1 MSFAFNGNVEVKR
14 PYNIPQG
21 RFIDGM
27 WFRIRPRKLEYQTT
41 AGRGGSMKINK
52 EVLPTFMFLAPDT
65 VLETANHSWNAY
77 ESVQSR
83 LAGKI
88 RSVAKLG
95 EEVNAL
101 KNSFNLSNVSDVAK
115 SLTSGSGE
123 KVLKTIYNAI
133 PGSTVANK
141 IKIDTP
147 LVYETSERR
156 EWVLLFNIIAEKNP
170 KTDVVDVVQDI
181 MKYSSP
187 EVLQGDVDIDLP
199 YVFNISTFPNSY
211 INAPYT
217 ALTSVQ
223 PTWKGPYSN
232 GYPTACEVTLTFK
245 DLSPLFR
252 KTIETGS
259 VINVIVPKQTNT
271 PKRSGNL

>member
-1 MSFAFNGNVEVKR
+1 MSFAFNGNVEIKR

-21 RFIDGM
+21 RFTDGM
-27 WFRIRPRKLEYQTT
+27 WFRIKPRKLEYQTT
-41 AGRGGSMKINK
+41 AGRGGSMKISREK
-52 EVLPTFMFLAPDT
+52 LPTFMFMAPDT
-65 VLETANHSWNAY
+65 VMESVMHSWNAY

-83 LAGKI
+83 LAEKV
-88 RSVAKLG
+88 RSVGKLS
-95 EEVNAL
+95 EEVIALRNSFGIKTLSDLGASTNANQAMKAIL
-101 KNSFNLSNVSDVAK
+101 KNTA
-115 SLTSGSGE
+115 G
-123 KVLKTIYNAI
+123 A
-133 PGSTVANK
+133 TVANK

-156 EWVLLFNIIAEKNP
+156 EWVLLFNLITEKNP

-199 YVFNISTFPNSY
+199 YVFDISSYPNDY
-211 INAPYT
+211 IFAPYT
-217 ALTSVQ
+217 ALTNVQ

-232 GYPTACEVTLTFK
+232 GYPTAAELTLTFK

-252 KTIETGS
+252 KTIATGS
-259 VINVIVPKQTNT
+259 VINVIETKPNT
-271 PKRSGNL
+271 TTRSSNL